1 MDPLSHLVTLLDPR
15 GRMEL
20 RCLFGAAFAAP
31 HDPVGPWRAPFHVV
45 LRGEVELLL
54 PDAGRTVTLRPG
66 SLLVLPRG
74 SAHTLRASGRVSDR
88 AGGRPI
94 ADANVHADADA
105 DADADAGGR
114 AGARARASRTSAQAS
129 RAGAHASRAS
139 ATVSPRIRT
148 EPGPLVD
155 LKTNVAD
162 PADAAIEILCG
173 EFEFRG
179 RRRSALLEALPE
191 CLVVEFAERPEFG
204 WLQGLL
210 RMMAHEI
217 EQQDAGA
224 AAIVAELSGAVFT
237 LAVRAH
243 LETATDG
250 ASALAGVL
258 GVMASQRLAP
268 ALAAMLE
275 SPGQA
280 WTVETLAARC
290 HLSRAAFARLFAQHA
305 RTGPLELLTTLR
317 MELASRLLALGDQD
331 TATIGEAV
339 GYRSEAA
346 FNRAFARHAGTTP
359 GRYRRGERRAEPP
372 A

>member
-31 HDPVGPWRAPFHVV
+31 HDAIGPWRAPFHVV
-45 LRGEVELLL
+45 LRGECELWL
-54 PDAGRTVTLRPG
+54 PDGDRTIALRPG

-74 SAHTLRASGRVSDR
+74 AAHTLRASASG
-88 AGGRPI
+88 
-94 ADANVHADADA
+94 
-105 DADADAGGR
+105 
-114 AGARARASRTSAQAS
+114 AGAR
-129 RAGAHASRAS
+129 
-139 ATVSPRIRT
+139 IRT
-148 EPGPLVD
+148 QPGALVD
-155 LKTNVAD
+155 VKTNVRKPEQAD
-162 PADAAIEILCG
+162 FEMLCG

-191 CLVVEFAERPEFG
+191 ALVVEFAERPEFG

-217 EQQDAGA
+217 AHQDAGA

-243 LETATDG
+243 LETQPG
-250 ASALAGVL
+250 QAGVL
-258 GVMASQRLAP
+258 GLMASERLAP

-275 SPGQA
+275 SPEQA
-280 WTVETLAARC
+280 WTVESLAARC

-305 RTGPLELLTTLR
+305 GTGPLELLTSLR
-317 MELASRLLALGDQD
+317 MELASRLLALGEQD
-331 TATIGEAV
+331 TATVGEAV

-346 FNRAFARHAGTTP
+346 FNRAFARHAGMTP
-359 GRYRRGERRAEPP
+359 GRYRRGERA
-372 A
+372 AAKSG

>member
-1 MDPLSHLVTLLDPR
+1 MDALSHLVTLLDPR

-31 HDPVGPWRAPFHVV
+31 HEAIGPWRAPFHVV
-45 LRGEVELLL
+45 LRGECELLL
-54 PDAGRTVTLRPG
+54 PESGRTVPLRPG

-74 SAHTLRASGRVSDR
+74 SAHTLRASG
-88 AGGRPI
+88 GTP
-94 ADANVHADADA
+94 
-105 DADADAGGR
+105 
-114 AGARARASRTSAQAS
+114 
-129 RAGAHASRAS
+129 
-139 ATVSPRIRT
+139 PRIRT
-148 EPGPLVD
+148 EPGALVD
-155 LKTNVAD
+155 LKTNVRD
-162 PADAAIEILCG
+162 PDGAEIEILCG

-179 RRRSALLEALPE
+179 RRRSALLDALPE

-217 EQQDAGA
+217 AQQGAGA

-243 LETATDG
+243 LETRAGDVSTT
-250 ASALAGVL
+250 AGVL
-258 GVMASQRLAP
+258 GVMANPRLAP

-275 SPGQA
+275 SPGEP
-280 WTVETLAARC
+280 WTVESLAARC

-305 RTGPLELLTTLR
+305 GTGPLELLTTLR
-317 MELASRLLALGDQD
+317 MELASRLLALGEHD
-331 TATIGEAV
+331 TATIGETV

-346 FNRAFARHAGTTP
+346 FNRAFSRHAGTTP
-359 GRYRRGERRAEPP
+359 GRYRREARG
-372 A
+372 

>member
-31 HDPVGPWRAPFHVV
+31 HGAVGPWHAPFHVV
-45 LRGEVELLL
+45 LRGECELWL
-54 PDAGRTVTLRPG
+54 PDTARTILLRPG

-74 SAHTLRASGRVSDR
+74 SAHTLRAGRAPTLR
-88 AGGRPI
+88 AGCAP
-94 ADANVHADADA
+94 A
-105 DADADAGGR
+105 
-114 AGARARASRTSAQAS
+114 
-129 RAGAHASRAS
+129 
-139 ATVSPRIRT
+139 RIRT
-148 EPGPLVD
+148 QPGALVD
-155 LKTNVAD
+155 LKTNVGPKARAD
-162 PADAAIEILCG
+162 IEILCG

-179 RRRSALLEALPE
+179 RRRSALLDALPE
-191 CLVVEFAERPEFG
+191 CLVVEFADRPEFG

-243 LETATDG
+243 LEAQPTQ
-250 ASALAGVL
+250 AGVL
-258 GVMASQRLAP
+258 GLMANARLAP
-268 ALAAMLE
+268 ALSAMLKF
-275 SPGQA
+275 PGQP
-280 WTVETLAARC
+280 WTVESLAARC

-305 RTGPLELLTTLR
+305 RTSPLELLTSLR
-317 MELASRLLALGDQD
+317 MELASRLLAVGDQD

-346 FNRAFARHAGTTP
+346 FNRAFARQAGMTP
-359 GRYRRGERRAEPP
+359 GRYRRAERAGS
-372 A
+372 

>member
-1 MDPLSHLVTLLDPR
+1 MDPLSQLVTLLDPR

-31 HDPVGPWRAPFHVV
+31 HAAIGPWQAPFHVV
-45 LRGEVELLL
+45 LRGECELWL
-54 PDAGRTVTLRPG
+54 PETGRTIGLRPG

-74 SAHTLRASGRVSDR
+74 SAHTLRA
-88 AGGRPI
+88 
-94 ADANVHADADA
+94 
-105 DADADAGGR
+105 GR
-114 AGARARASRTSAQAS
+114 APA
-129 RAGAHASRAS
+129 
-139 ATVSPRIRT
+139 RIRT
-148 EPGPLVD
+148 QPGALVD
-155 LKTNVAD
+155 LKTNVRPGAQAD
-162 PADAAIEILCG
+162 IEILCG

-191 CLVVEFAERPEFG
+191 ALVVEFADRPEFG

-217 EQQDAGA
+217 EHQDAGA

-243 LETATDG
+243 LETQPG
-250 ASALAGVL
+250 HAGVL
-258 GVMASQRLAP
+258 GLMADPRLAP

-275 SPGQA
+275 SPGEP
-280 WTVETLAARC
+280 WTVATLAARC
-290 HLSRAAFARLFAQHA
+290 HLSRAAFARRFARHA
-305 RTGPLELLTTLR
+305 RTGPLELLTSLR
-317 MELASRLLALGDQD
+317 MELASRLLASGDQD
-331 TATIGEAV
+331 TATVGEAV

-346 FNRAFARHAGTTP
+346 FNRAFARHAGMTP
-359 GRYRRGERRAEPP
+359 GRYRRGERGTP

>member
-1 MDPLSHLVTLLDPR
+1 MDPLSRLVTLLDPR

-31 HDPVGPWRAPFHVV
+31 HDALGPWRAPFHVV
-45 LRGEVELLL
+45 LRGECELWL
-54 PDAGRTVTLRPG
+54 PDGDSTIALRPG

-74 SAHTLRASGRVSDR
+74 AAHTLRASTPSL
-88 AGGRPI
+88 
-94 ADANVHADADA
+94 
-105 DADADAGGR
+105 R
-114 AGARARASRTSAQAS
+114 AGAR
-129 RAGAHASRAS
+129 
-139 ATVSPRIRT
+139 IRT
-148 EPGPLVD
+148 QPGALVD
-155 LKTNVAD
+155 LKTNVRRPEQAD
-162 PADAAIEILCG
+162 VEILCG

-191 CLVVEFAERPEFG
+191 ALVVEFAERPEFG

-217 EQQDAGA
+217 EHQGAGA

-243 LETATDG
+243 LETQPG
-250 ASALAGVL
+250 QAGVL
-258 GVMASQRLAP
+258 GLMASERLAP

-275 SPGQA
+275 SPGQP
-280 WTVETLAARC
+280 WTVESLAARC

-305 RTGPLELLTTLR
+305 GTGPLELLTSLR
-317 MELASRLLALGDQD
+317 MELASRLLALGEQD
-331 TATIGEAV
+331 TATVGEAV

-346 FNRAFARHAGTTP
+346 FNRAFARHAGMTP
-359 GRYRRGERRAEPP
+359 GRYRRGERA
-372 A
+372 AANSG

>member
-1 MDPLSHLVTLLDPR
+1 MDPLSHLVTLLAPR

-31 HDPVGPWRAPFHVV
+31 HDAIGPWRAPFHVV
-45 LRGEVELLL
+45 LRGECELWL
-54 PDAGRTVTLRPG
+54 PESRQAVALRPG

-74 SAHTLRASGRVSDR
+74 AAHTLRAS
-88 AGGRPI
+88 
-94 ADANVHADADA
+94 
-105 DADADAGGR
+105 
-114 AGARARASRTSAQAS
+114 AS
-129 RAGAHASRAS
+129 RAGTGA
-139 ATVSPRIRT
+139 RIRT
-148 EPGPLVD
+148 QAGVLVD
-155 LKTNVAD
+155 LKTNVRKPEQAD
-162 PADAAIEILCG
+162 VEILCG

-191 CLVVEFAERPEFG
+191 CLVVEFAQRPEFG

-217 EQQDAGA
+217 EHQDVGA

-243 LETATDG
+243 LETQPEQ
-250 ASALAGVL
+250 AGVL
-258 GVMASQRLAP
+258 GLMANARLAP

-275 SPGQA
+275 SPQRP
-280 WTVETLAARC
+280 WTVESLAARC

-305 RTGPLELLTTLR
+305 RSGPLELLTSLR
-317 MELASRLLALGDQD
+317 MELASRLLALGEQD

-346 FNRAFARHAGTTP
+346 FNRAFARHAGVTP
-359 GRYRRGERRAEPP
+359 GRYRRGERTAAASPV
-372 A
+372 

>member
-31 HDPVGPWRAPFHVV
+31 HDPAGPWRAPFHVV

-54 PDAGRTVTLRPG
+54 PDSGRAITLRPG

-74 SAHTLRASGRVSDR
+74 SAHTLRARGQVD
-88 AGGRPI
+88 G
-94 ADANVHADADA
+94 
-105 DADADAGGR
+105 
-114 AGARARASRTSAQAS
+114 GARAGTGARAPARASTP
-129 RAGAHASRAS
+129 
-139 ATVSPRIRT
+139 PRIRT
-148 EPGPLVD
+148 EAGPLVD
-155 LKTNVAD
+155 LKTNV
-162 PADAAIEILCG
+162 PSAAHARIEILCG

-217 EQQDAGA
+217 EHQGPGA

-243 LETATDG
+243 LENAADG
-250 ASALAGVL
+250 ATTLAGVL
-258 GVMASQRLAP
+258 GVMANPRLAP
-268 ALAAMLE
+268 ALVGMLQ
-275 SPGQA
+275 SPGEP
-280 WTVETLAARC
+280 WTVESLAARC

-305 RTGPLELLTTLR
+305 RTGPLELLTALR
-317 MELASRLLALGDQD
+317 MELASRLLAAGDQD
-331 TATIGEAV
+331 TASIGEAV

-346 FNRAFARHAGTTP
+346 FNRAFARHAGVTP
-359 GRYRRGERRAEPP
+359 GRFRRGKRR
-372 A
+372 

>member
-1 MDPLSHLVTLLDPR
+1 MDPLSHLVTLLAPR

-31 HDPVGPWRAPFHVV
+31 HDAIGPWRAPFHVV
-45 LRGEVELLL
+45 LRGACELWL
-54 PDAGRTVTLRPG
+54 PESKQTIALRPG

-74 SAHTLRASGRVSDR
+74 AAHTLRAGTSR
-88 AGGRPI
+88 AQ
-94 ADANVHADADA
+94 
-105 DADADAGGR
+105 
-114 AGARARASRTSAQAS
+114 AGAR
-129 RAGAHASRAS
+129 
-139 ATVSPRIRT
+139 IRT
-148 EPGPLVD
+148 QGGDLVD
-155 LKTNVAD
+155 LKTNVRKPERAD
-162 PADAAIEILCG
+162 IEILCG

-217 EQQDAGA
+217 AQQDAGA

-243 LETATDG
+243 LETQPEH
-250 ASALAGVL
+250 AGVL
-258 GVMASQRLAP
+258 GLMANARLAP

-275 SPGQA
+275 SPEQP
-280 WTVETLAARC
+280 WTVESLAARC

-305 RTGPLELLTTLR
+305 RTGPLELLTSLR
-317 MELASRLLALGDQD
+317 MELASRLLALGEQD

-359 GRYRRGERRAEPP
+359 GRYRRGERA
-372 A
+372 AAASG

>member
-31 HDPVGPWRAPFHVV
+31 HDPAGPWRAPFHVV
-45 LRGEVELLL
+45 LRGECELLL
-54 PDAGRTVTLRPG
+54 PESGRTITLRAG

-74 SAHTLRASGRVSDR
+74 SAHTLRASGRV
-88 AGGRPI
+88 
-94 ADANVHADADA
+94 
-105 DADADAGGR
+105 DAG
-114 AGARARASRTSAQAS
+114 APAPAPARASRT
-129 RAGAHASRAS
+129 HTRAS
-139 ATVSPRIRT
+139 AAPSASPRIRT

-155 LKTNVAD
+155 LKTNVPD
-162 PADAAIEILCG
+162 PGDAEIEILCG

-191 CLVVEFAERPEFG
+191 CLVVEFAHRPGFG

-217 EQQDAGA
+217 EHQEAGA

-243 LETATDG
+243 LETAADDAMT
-250 ASALAGVL
+250 LAGVL
-258 GVMASQRLAP
+258 GVMANPRLAP
-268 ALAAMLE
+268 ALAAMLQ
-275 SPGQA
+275 SPA
-280 WTVETLAARC
+280 EPWTVESLAARC

-317 MELASRLLALGDQD
+317 MELASRLLALGEQD
-331 TATIGEAV
+331 TAAIGEAV

-346 FNRAFARHAGTTP
+346 FNRAFARHAGMTP
-359 GRYRRGERRAEPP
+359 GRYRRGERRQGRGGGLPLARAPD
-372 A
+372 AGLA

>member
-45 LRGEVELLL
+45 LRGECELLL
-54 PDAGRTVTLRPG
+54 PETGRTFTLRAG
-66 SLLVLPRG
+66 SLLLLPRG
-74 SAHTLRASGRVSDR
+74 SAHTLRASGH
-88 AGGRPI
+88 G
-94 ADANVHADADA
+94 DAP
-105 DADADAGGR
+105 
-114 AGARARASRTSAQAS
+114 ARAP
-129 RAGAHASRAS
+129 AHASRARRRVG
-139 ATVSPRIRT
+139 AAAAGASPVIRT
-148 EPGPLVD
+148 EAGPLVD
-155 LKTNVAD
+155 LKTNVPQ
-162 PADAAIEILCG
+162 PADAEIEILCG

-191 CLVVEFAERPEFG
+191 CLVVEFAQRPGFG

-217 EQQDAGA
+217 EHQGAGA

-243 LETATDG
+243 LETAADG
-250 ASALAGVL
+250 ATTRAGVL
-258 GVMASQRLAP
+258 GVMANPRLAP
-268 ALAAMLE
+268 ALVAMLE
-275 SPGQA
+275 SPGA
-280 WTVETLAARC
+280 PWTVASLAARC

-317 MELASRLLALGDQD
+317 MELASRLLALGQQD
-331 TATIGEAV
+331 TAGIGEAV

-346 FNRAFARHAGTTP
+346 FNRAFARHAGLTP
-359 GRYRRGERRAEPP
+359 GRYRRGERR
-372 A
+372 

>member
-1 MDPLSHLVTLLDPR
+1 MDPLSQLVALLDPR

-31 HDPVGPWRAPFHVV
+31 HGQVGAWRAPFHVV
-45 LRGEVELLL
+45 LRGECELHL
-54 PDAGRTVTLRPG
+54 PDTGRVVTLRPG

-74 SAHTLRASGRVSDR
+74 SAHTLRAG
-88 AGGRPI
+88 
-94 ADANVHADADA
+94 
-105 DADADAGGR
+105 
-114 AGARARASRTSAQAS
+114 ASRP
-129 RAGAHASRAS
+129 GA
-139 ATVSPRIRT
+139 RIRT
-148 EPGPLVD
+148 QPGALVD
-155 LKTNVAD
+155 LKTNVRHPAQAD
-162 PADAAIEILCG
+162 IEILCG

-179 RRRSALLEALPE
+179 RRRSALLEALPD

-210 RMMAHEI
+210 RMMTHEI
-217 EQQDAGA
+217 AHQGPGA

-243 LETATDG
+243 LESQPAH
-250 ASALAGVL
+250 AGVL
-258 GVMASQRLAP
+258 GVMAHARLAP

-280 WTVETLAARC
+280 WTVASLAERC

-305 RTGPLELLTTLR
+305 RSGPLALLTSLR

-346 FNRAFARHAGTTP
+346 FNRAFSRHAGTTP
-359 GRYRRGERRAEPP
+359 GRYRRGERAP

>member
-1 MDPLSHLVTLLDPR
+1 MDPLSQLVTLLDPR

-20 RCLFGAAFAAP
+20 RCLFGAAFSAP
-31 HDPVGPWRAPFHVV
+31 HDAIGPWRAPFHVV
-45 LRGEVELLL
+45 LRGECELWL
-54 PDAGRTVTLRPG
+54 PGSRRSVTLRPG

-74 SAHTLRASGRVSDR
+74 AAHTLRAS
-88 AGGRPI
+88 PP
-94 ADANVHADADA
+94 
-105 DADADAGGR
+105 R
-114 AGARARASRTSAQAS
+114 AGARVRTQP
-129 RAGAHASRAS
+129 GA
-139 ATVSPRIRT
+139 
-148 EPGPLVD
+148 LVD
-155 LKTNVAD
+155 LKTNVRKPEQAD
-162 PADAAIEILCG
+162 IEILCG

-191 CLVVEFAERPEFG
+191 CLVVEFAQRPEFG

-217 EQQDAGA
+217 EHQAAGA

-243 LETATDG
+243 LETQPEH
-250 ASALAGVL
+250 AGVL
-258 GVMASQRLAP
+258 GLMANTRLAP

-275 SPGQA
+275 SPERP
-280 WTVETLAARC
+280 WTVASLAARC

-305 RTGPLELLTTLR
+305 RSGPLELLTSLR
-317 MELASRLLALGDQD
+317 MELASRLLALGEQD

-346 FNRAFARHAGTTP
+346 FNRAFARHAGMTP
-359 GRYRRGERRAEPP
+359 GRYRRRKDDA
-372 A
+372 

>member
-31 HDPVGPWRAPFHVV
+31 HDAIGPWRAPFHVV
-45 LRGEVELLL
+45 LRGQCELWL
-54 PDAGRTVTLRPG
+54 PQSRQAVTLRPG

-74 SAHTLRASGRVSDR
+74 AAHTLRASAE
-88 AGGRPI
+88 AG
-94 ADANVHADADA
+94 
-105 DADADAGGR
+105 
-114 AGARARASRTSAQAS
+114 
-129 RAGAHASRAS
+129 
-139 ATVSPRIRT
+139 PRIRT
-148 EPGPLVD
+148 QPGELVD
-155 LKTNVAD
+155 IKTNVRKPEQAD
-162 PADAAIEILCG
+162 IEILCG

-217 EQQDAGA
+217 AQQDAGA

-243 LETATDG
+243 LETQPEQ
-250 ASALAGVL
+250 AGVL
-258 GVMASQRLAP
+258 GLMANPRLAP

-275 SPGQA
+275 SPGEP
-280 WTVETLAARC
+280 WTVKTLAARC

-305 RTGPLELLTTLR
+305 RTGPLELLTSLR
-317 MELASRLLALGDQD
+317 MELASRLLAIGEQD
-331 TATIGEAV
+331 TAAIGEAV

-346 FNRAFARHAGTTP
+346 FNRAFARHAGMTP
-359 GRYRRGERRAEPP
+359 GRYRRGERVSPT
-372 A
+372 